1 MTCAENTERN
11 LRNYYEDESH
21 LSGQTLHFHCS
32 STASKALRRPHQCL
46 YEQKDFLKCN
56 ITTDQDVF
64 MQFICGLKL
73 LLFYHACMNTVE
85 TTCKGFSANSAFVEF
100 YCSMFN
106 YRTMQMQKT
115 MLNEH

>member
-1 MTCAENTERN
+1 MLPTFPQNLQLKLFFGCNVGTPWKLSCKPTENTERN

-56 ITTDQDVF
+56 ITTDQDFLVF
-64 MQFICGLKL
+64 M
-73 LLFYHACMNTVE
+73 
-85 TTCKGFSANSAFVEF
+85 
-100 YCSMFN
+100 
-106 YRTMQMQKT
+106 
-115 MLNEH
+115 